1 MARKNVIPSFKM
13 LDSVSIST
21 DQTSS
26 TTNVTNLDRA
36 TIVLEWTGTS
46 PVGVVTVE
54 AQKKEI
60 QNAIADT
67 SWIELDF
74 GTTIAI
80 SGNTGNHVLILDN
93 LDFTDIRVQYVA
105 TSGMGS
111 LTATLTAKQ
120 IGG

>member
-60 QNAIADT
+60 QNALADT

-74 GTTIAI
+74 GATIAI

>member
-74 GTTIAI
+74 GATIAI

-93 LDFTDIRVQYVA
+93 LDFTDIRLQYVS
-105 TSGMGS
+105 TSGVGAM
-111 LTATLTAKQ
+111 TATLTAKQ
-120 IGG
+120 VGG